1 MKNFWLR
8 SVSGFVLLG
17 IVLVAILWAKWS
29 LVLLLAAIIVGGQRE
44 FYRMASKAGYAPQ
57 RYLGIAAGLILLVIA
72 FWLMLI
78 MDESPLIN
86 WDRNIRGDYLLII
99 FGLFLF
105 ITISL
110 PLMFIYELFRKSP
123 TPIANVGT
131 TLMGFIYVAMPMSM
145 LLFIPLMLTPDV
157 WRAKIVLFYIFII
170 WANDSFAYLF
180 GITLGKHRLFERISP
195 KKSWEGFVGGLFGAA
210 LMGFIAAKDIISDME
225 LCGMTDINET
235 GVMVKWIGMALIAAV
250 AGVFGDLVESLFK
263 RSIDIKDSG
272 RIMPGH
278 GGWLDRFDALLLSIP
293 FSFIYLVCCET
304 FLS

>member
-8 SVSGFVLLG
+8 AISGFVLLG

-72 FWLMLI
+72 FWLMLT

-225 LCGMTDINET
+225 CCGMADINET
-235 GVMVKWIGMALIAAV
+235 GIMVKWIGMALIAAV

-304 FLS
+304 FF